1 MKTPHVDI
9 IAINPI
15 KPLLYGSAIFII
27 LWTIAP
33 INFIY
38 KGGIKSITLLTLCFT
53 FLFLGIAL
61 GARSFKSS
69 KIKFQA
75 NLSQLKKLIKH
86 TFTLGIIGISL
97 RIFERVVLRAGGN
110 ISSDFA
116 ENRELISSGG
126 SGPLALISATLASM
140 LMFLPLFLF
149 LSNKCGMHRR
159 VHSIYFLAS
168 LTYPLFDVLYQGSRS
183 TLVMY
188 LSVLLISA
196 ATTQSINLKKIKTMA
211 ALVTI
216 ALPTL
221 ISLFG
226 LSTYIF
232 IERATQFGVDPIS
245 SMQISGYA
253 KFAPA
258 SDTTLALL
266 RESGISGISAAIY
279 STVNFCQYFLHGL
292 YEFFY
297 LAESTNSATTYGMI
311 DFYIPVKVVASL
323 LGNINIE
330 EVIASGILRPGV
342 YTTFFGPIIYDFG
355 PALSAPACFFAG
367 LVFGH
372 ANRRLK
378 QGASKWLPFLLI
390 VNSFI
395 SFALVVNLFTSGAGQ
410 YLTISSMIMLI
421 IISRLKVFIKLP
433 YTHLRSTQA
442 QK

>member
-1 MKTPHVDI
+1 MKTLHVDI

-38 KGGIKSITLLTLCFT
+38 QGGIKSITILTLCFT
-53 FLFLGIAL
+53 FLLLGIAL

-69 KIKFQA
+69 KIKLQVNPFKF
-75 NLSQLKKLIKH
+75 KKLTKY
-86 TFTLGIIGISL
+86 TFTLGVIGISL
-97 RIFERVVLRAGGN
+97 RVFERIVLRAGGN

-126 SGPLALISATLASM
+126 SGPLALVSATLSST
-140 LMFLPLFLF
+140 LMFLPFLLL
-149 LSNKCGMHRR
+149 LSNKIGIHRR

-188 LSVLLISA
+188 LSVLLIST
-196 ATTQSINLKKIKTMA
+196 ATTQSINLKKTKTIA
-211 ALVTI
+211 VILTI

-232 IERATQFGVDPIS
+232 IERSTQFGVDPIS

-253 KFAPA
+253 RFAPA
-258 SDTTLALL
+258 SDAMLALL
-266 RESGISGISAAIY
+266 RESGISGFSTAIY
-279 STVNFCQYFLHGL
+279 SAVNFCQYFLHGL

-297 LAESTNSATTYGMI
+297 LAENTNSATTYGMI
-311 DFYIPVKVVASL
+311 EFYIPVKVAASL
-323 LGNINIE
+323 LGNIKIE
-330 EVIASGILRPGV
+330 ETIVSGILRPGV

-355 PALSAPACFFAG
+355 PVFSVPACFVMG
-367 LVFGH
+367 LFFGH
-372 ANRRLK
+372 AYRRIN

-395 SFALVVNLFTSGAGQ
+395 SFSLVVNLFTSGAGQ
-410 YLTISSMIMLI
+410 YLTISSIIMFI
-421 IISRLKVFIKLP
+421 MISRLKVFFKPPNP
-433 YTHLRSTQA
+433 YLHSLQA
-442 QK
+442 PK